1 MGNNHRGPVQ
11 TFYCCHAELKSSR
24 EVRCP
29 NQTFELS
36 LDCFE
41 TYNKKDRSPFL
52 LKRYERPIYPIYAYH
67 ARYFIRLCYILR

>member
-11 TFYCCHAELKSSR
+11 TFYCCHAELNSGIKFEKSSR
-24 EVRCP
+24 EVRRP

-41 TYNKKDRSPFL
+41 TYNKKDRSPFS
-52 LKRYERPIYPIYAYH
+52 LKRYERPIYPIYA
-67 ARYFIRLCYILR
+67 